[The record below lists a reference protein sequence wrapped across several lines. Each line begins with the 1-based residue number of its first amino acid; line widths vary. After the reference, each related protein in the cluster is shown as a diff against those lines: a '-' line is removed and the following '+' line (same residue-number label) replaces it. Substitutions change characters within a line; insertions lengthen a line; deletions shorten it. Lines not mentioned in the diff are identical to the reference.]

1 MAFLSE
7 REQILRYKGS
17 SIGKKTPPGGTPQGT
32 RLGILLSL
40 VLINMT
46 GFPDGELEKNV
57 GAVIM
62 KPLNKRKP
70 IEKAHMKYIADLS
83 FVQGLELKTC
93 SRKRTDEQPWPLPY
107 RSRTGHYF
115 PENESALQDQGIKLN
130 HYGQDH

>member
-7 REQILRYKGS
+7 RELILRYKGLS
-17 SIGKKTPPGGTPQGT
+17 SGKKALPGGTPQGT
-32 RLGILLSL
+32 RLGMLLFL

-57 GAVIM
+57 GEVIT

-70 IEKAHMKYIADLS
+70 LEKAHMKYIDDLS

-93 SRKRTDEQPWPLPY
+93 LRKRTEEQPRPLSY
-107 RSRTGHYF
+107 RCRTGHF
-115 PENESALQDQGIKLN
+115 LPESESALQDQVMNKN
-130 HYGQDH
+130 MK

>member
-70 IEKAHMKYIADLS
+70 IEKAHMKY
-83 FVQGLELKTC
+83 
-93 SRKRTDEQPWPLPY
+93 Y

-115 PENESALQDQGIKLN
+115 PENKSALQDQGIKLN